1 MTRLGTARNGPSVT
15 PGVPSPQ
22 RPARRC
28 TGVATPEIFDFREP
42 LPMPPAAARLVAGLR
57 DAAPRVGLVLGLA
70 AGRTVP
76 VACPGVRRVALAE
89 IASPAAVWVPLAC
102 GLPEPGLLL
111 VSADAAVALAD
122 LLMGGQG
129 ETEAR
134 PTTALEQRLLV
145 RHLVPALR
153 PLTDALEAQGVTE
166 LAAGPVS
173 DDPLPQGGGEVV
185 AITLDITVV
194 GGTVRAT
201 LCLPAKGLLPAE
213 PEPHASPPVDTEA
226 HVLREVPLDISLR
239 LPATT
244 VMAED
249 VDELAVGDVIRL
261 DTRGPLQ
268 LHGILDGPGSN
279 PLTVLTA
286 ALGRRGR
293 RRAVVVHDL
302 LGSL

>member
-1 MTRLGTARNGPSVT
+1 
-15 PGVPSPQ
+15 VP
-22 RPARRC
+22 
-28 TGVATPEIFDFREP
+28 TPELFDFREP
-42 LPMPPAAARLVAGLR
+42 LPMPPAAVRLVAGVR

-70 AGRTVP
+70 AGRSVP
-76 VACPGVRRVALAE
+76 VVCPGVRRMALAE
-89 IASPAAVWVPLAC
+89 IASPSAVWVPLAC

-111 VSADAAVALAD
+111 VAANATVALAD

-129 ETEAR
+129 EAEAR

-173 DDPLPQGGGEVV
+173 DDPLPLGGGEVV
-185 AITLDITVV
+185 AIALDIAVA

-201 LCLPAKGLLPAE
+201 LCLPAKGLLPTE
-213 PEPHASPPVDTEA
+213 PEHHSSAPVDTET
-226 HVLREVPLDISLR
+226 HVLGEVPLDISLR

-261 DTRGPLQ
+261 DTRTALQ
-268 LHGILDGPGSN
+268 LHGVLDGPGSN

-286 ALGRRGR
+286 ELGRRGR
-293 RRAVVVHDL
+293 RRAVVVHEL
-302 LGSL
+302 LGSI